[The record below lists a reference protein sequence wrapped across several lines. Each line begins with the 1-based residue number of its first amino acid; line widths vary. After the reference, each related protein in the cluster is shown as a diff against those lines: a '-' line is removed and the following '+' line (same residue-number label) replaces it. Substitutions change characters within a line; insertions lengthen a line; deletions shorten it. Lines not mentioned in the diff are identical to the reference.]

1 MKNKSRLEKLEKNSP
16 GEIISEEE
24 TIAKMKEEFKNRTF
38 VTAEDVE
45 KIDWKK
51 LSSADEEEINNA
63 YNILYHKSTDEGEL
77 KEKEENENEKI

>member
-1 MKNKSRLEKLEKNSP
+1 MKNKSRLEKLENNSP

-24 TIAKMKEEFKNRTF
+24 RIFAMKEHFSKLPF
-38 VTAEDVE
+38 VNLGDADN
-45 KIDWKK
+45 IDWKK